1 MVIIAVIAA
10 LVLAFA
16 NGANDNI
23 KGVATLIGGR
33 TMTFKKALA
42 FAAMTTFLGSVMA
55 VTLAQG
61 LLNTFSGKGLVDPK
75 VCASPTFLSCVG
87 LSAAV
92 TVLLATRLGMPISTT
107 HAMVGG
113 ITGVGLSAHALDA
126 PKLVGTFVVP
136 LLVAPVVALVIAAAV
151 YPLFRWVRLRLGVTR
166 QTCICIEQEFSPVSI
181 ASDGSLLLAAT
192 GVKLGR
198 EYNTSDCL
206 ERYDGQVVGL
216 DAQRVLDWFHYLS
229 AGAIGFARGLNDTPK
244 IAAIMITVGAVA
256 PGGATV
262 AVGVGIAIGG
272 LLAARRVANTM
283 SYRITGMNDG
293 QAFTGN
299 LVTAACVIFA
309 SRLGAPVS
317 TTHVSC
323 GSLFGIGLVNGQ
335 AHLNVIG
342 QILLA
347 WLTTLPVA
355 AAIGWVT
362 WRLSAG

>member
-16 NGANDNI
+16 NGANDNV
-23 KGVATLIGGR
+23 KGVATLVGGR
-33 TMTFKKALA
+33 TMTLKKALA
-42 FAAMTTFLGSVMA
+42 FAAVTTFLGSVLA
-55 VTLAQG
+55 VALAQG

-151 YPLFRWVRLRLGVTR
+151 YPMLRWARLRLGVTR
-166 QTCICIEQEFSPVSI
+166 QTCICIDRKFRPVTI
-181 ASDGSLLLAAT
+181 ASNGSLLLVASDVTLSTQPNA
-192 GVKLGR
+192 
-198 EYNTSDCL
+198 SDCV
-206 ERYDGQVVGL
+206 ERYDGQILRL
-216 DAQRVLDWFHYLS
+216 DAQRALDWCHYLS
-229 AGAIGFARGLNDTPK
+229 AGAISFARGLNDTPK
-244 IAAIMITVGAVA
+244 MAAIMIAVGALA
-256 PGGATV
+256 PGSATV
-262 AVGVGIAIGG
+262 SVGLGIAIGG

-335 AHLNVIG
+335 ARLNVIG

-362 WRLSAG
+362 WRL